1 MTYKRPIVYVSGKQM
16 LLSRPA
22 AQTINAKLSPH
33 IQAAFEKIDRDTD
46 PWFLPNWKISIL
58 GDARIYVDNPRIRDS
73 ALTAIGI
80 KARVH
85 LTVREALRGKLTC
98 ERRDAVAFRRYASM
112 LIGERMLAREGAQEI
127 AAKFAARA
135 A

>member
-1 MTYKRPIVYVSGKQM
+1 MPRS
-16 LLSRPA
+16 S
-22 AQTINAKLSPH
+22 AQPMPFNITPH
-33 IQAAFEKIDRDTD
+33 LAIAFAKIDRDAD
-46 PWFLPNWKISIL
+46 GWWLPNHRISIM